1 MPSPLSVLAAL
12 LFSALVTVHFH
23 SRPAALPSSPAHFHF
38 DARLAAGTLDAL
50 AVLGPRPT
58 GSAAEAAAFD
68 LLEARLRALPV
79 HPSLRLEVDTRVACG
94 GLRYAPRPTSPGKPG
109 GYEPP
114 PPPEDKPWADALY
127 RDLRLLTAR
136 LVPASFNESEAHASA
151 LMLAVHV
158 DSQWTTVG
166 GADNGINLATLMEVA
181 RALAQRSD
189 LAPPVIFLLS
199 SAEEDGMLGAQAF
212 VASHPWARHVGGV
225 VNLEAM
231 GSGGRPFLFQTGGD
245 ASALVRQLGSA
256 AAAAR
261 RAPLA
266 TSAAGD
272 IFASGAIGSGT
283 DLRVFRDS
291 GSFAALDF
299 AYVQNG
305 HVYHTTLDDAAGA
318 TRDLWAVQG
327 LGETLLAF
335 LASGVPPTHATHAAR
350 DAEPAPVFYSLFG
363 RLIVHAPPSAAAAA
377 LAVLAFACA
386 AGRRFGAA
394 PLLLATFCTV
404 ISWLLAPIAVYAFTD
419 RVLVPLGGP
428 LLLYSMPGLGWRL
441 LAAAPVA
448 GLASLLPAAAAS
460 DIVAGVLGARRAL
473 ASRGRAGNA
482 EAVRAQAAAEA
493 QSLLLCAAALVWGVF
508 FVAAAYFQLGCVYL
522 PLAWFAL
529 PALASLLP
537 PMLGPGLPQLP
548 LSQALITPAA
558 LLVGVAQP
566 FLAMLGGLGGRI
578 DASLGGVGASSA
590 DAAANCVAAVF
601 MSLFCSYLYPLLVRP
616 ARLRAAVAVCVL
628 GAVAAVTVHSTSPP
642 GAAFSPAFPRPVML
656 AHMLHL
662 PSNRSALFLASPAP
676 GDIAPLAAAL
686 ASAVPGLD
694 VVRCFGAADEPA
706 AQSVF
711 ATMLSAQAQA
721 GCELRVGEEAAMAAQ
736 AAALAGEAPSLRIAR
751 ALPGGVVLV
760 DVRPGSAVR
769 WALAVNPSAVRR
781 YALAFA
787 DASAASDQPPR
798 CDAAWT
804 REAMEGGCSPLGWA
818 PVPPPHPRQ
827 MLPWPV
833 VRGAGGP
840 AAAGRPMTL
849 WLELLGENEGEC
861 EDGEPLAKLRAD
873 WAAPGTEAWGGAVA
887 ALRGAG
893 AAMFGK
899 ASLPQATALFAELP
913 CEAEAM
919 DQ

>member
-1 MPSPLSVLAAL
+1 
-12 LFSALVTVHFH
+12 
-23 SRPAALPSSPAHFHF
+23 
-38 DARLAAGTLDAL
+38 
-50 AVLGPRPT
+50 
-58 GSAAEAAAFD
+58 
-68 LLEARLRALPV
+68 
-79 HPSLRLEVDTRVACG
+79 
-94 GLRYAPRPTSPGKPG
+94 
-109 GYEPP
+109 
-114 PPPEDKPWADALY
+114 
-127 RDLRLLTAR
+127 
-136 LVPASFNESEAHASA
+136 
-151 LMLAVHV
+151 
-158 DSQWTTVG
+158 
-166 GADNGINLATLMEVA
+166 
-181 RALAQRSD
+181 
-189 LAPPVIFLLS
+189 
-199 SAEEDGMLGAQAF
+199 MLGAQAF
-212 VASHPWARHVGGV
+212 VASHPWARLVGGV

-231 GSGGRPFLFQTGGD
+231 GAGGRPYLFQTGGD
-245 ASALVRQLGSA
+245 ASPLVRQLGSA

-272 IFASGAIGSGT
+272 IFASGAIGSDT

-291 GSFAALDF
+291 GGLAGLDF

-335 LASGVPPTHATHAAR
+335 LATGVPPTHATHAAR

-377 LAVLAFACA
+377 TAVLAFACA
-386 AGRRFGAA
+386 AGRHFGAA

-404 ISWLLAPIAVYAFTD
+404 VSWLLAPIAVYAFTD
-419 RVLVPLGGP
+419 RVLIPLGGP

-441 LAAAPVA
+441 LAVAPVA

-460 DIVAGVLGARRAL
+460 DIAAGVLGARRAL

-493 QSLLLCAAALVWGVF
+493 QSLLLCAAAAEAQSLLLCAAALVWGVL

-522 PLAWFAL
+522 PMAWFAL
-529 PALASLLP
+529 PALTSLLP
-537 PMLGPGLPQLP
+537 PLLRPGLPQLP

-558 LLVGVAQP
+558 LLTGVAQP

-578 DASLGGVGASSA
+578 DASLGGVEASSA
-590 DAAANCVAAVF
+590 DAAANCVTAVF
-601 MSLFCSYLYPLLVRP
+601 VSLFCSYLYPLLVRP
-616 ARLRAAVAVCVL
+616 ALLRAAVAACVL
-628 GAVAAVTVHSTSPP
+628 GVIAAIAVHSTSLP
-642 GAAFSPAFPRPVML
+642 GAAFTPAFPRPVML
-656 AHMLHL
+656 AHMLHI

-711 ATMLSAQAQA
+711 ATMLSAQAKA

-760 DVRPGSAVR
+760 DVRSGSAVR

-787 DASAASDQPPR
+787 DASAAADQPPR

-849 WLELLGENEGEC
+849 WLELLGENGGEC
-861 EDGEPLAKLRAD
+861 GDGEPLAKLRAD

-913 CEAEAM
+913 CV
-919 DQ
+919 